1 MTFSYRYPDAQI
13 DNRTDYLEIKVLQ
26 YKAPNIQFDR
36 EIRAERTAR
45 ETIQNKFVSSPS
57 ALNTANETLKTID
70 KNRYG
75 GGGIGLQRGK
85 DQYKSKEESLGYIFL
100 PMPKTV
106 ADSQGV
112 TWNSQNLNPFA
123 AAGIGAGM
131 GVIKSDDNFLTA
143 LAQGGSDF
151 AQRLYNEGTNP
162 AQKNA
167 IQAFFATQ
175 AVNAFGAQ
183 VSADEILARTTGQI
197 LNQNAEL
204 LFSSVQLRTFSFS
217 FDFAPRRRKE
227 SETVKNIIRTFK
239 KNMSPKKKSGI
250 FLNSPNIFQLCY
262 KTGRQKHAYLNSFFP
277 TALTKVGVSYNP
289 DGGQYATYEDTSP
302 VKLSL
307 TLDFSEISPI
317 YEGDYDEEDGLI
329 GVGY

>member
-26 YKAPNIQFDR
+26 YKPPNVKFDDS
-36 EIRAERTAR
+36 IKADRADGNYGYT
-45 ETIQNKFVSSPS
+45 S
-57 ALNTANETLKTID
+57 TID
-70 KNRYG
+70 PTFGHEVRTFNKVPTKKPL
-75 GGGIGLQRGK
+75 GGGISLQRGK

-106 ADSQGV
+106 ADSHGV
-112 TWNSQNLNPFA
+112 DWNTKYLNPFA
-123 AAGIGAGM
+123 AAGISAGM
-131 GVIKSDDNFLTA
+131 GVMQSDDNFLTA

-151 AQRLYNEGTNP
+151 AQRLYNEGTDP
-162 AQKNA
+162 RQKNA

-175 AVNAFGAQ
+175 AVNAFGSQ
-183 VSADEILARTTGQI
+183 VSANEILARTTGQI

-204 LFSSVQLRTFSFS
+204 LFNGVELRTFSFS

-239 KNMSPKKKSGI
+239 KNMSPKKKNGV